1 MDKPQENWITVYQQE
16 IVREELDDPLWL
28 NEVLED
34 NNIPYRNEDRAVLEG
49 SYDSFRAT
57 VDRFVLIPPEY
68 KEQMCIRDRVRLIIS
83 HLDCRNRLKTRGKQ
97 KSYKS
102 ELSNL

>member
-68 KEQMCIRDRVRLIIS
+68 KEQVEGFIYEYENPDPDGINQLFE
-83 HLDCRNRLKTRGKQ
+83 Q
-97 KSYKS
+97 
-102 ELSNL
+102 E

>member
-1 MDKPQENWITVYQQE
+1 MDKPQENWISVYQQE

-34 NNIPYRNEDRAVLEG
+34 NNIPYRNADRAVLEG

-68 KEQMCIRDRVRLIIS
+68 KEQVEGFIYEYENPDPDGINQLFE
-83 HLDCRNRLKTRGKQ
+83 Q
-97 KSYKS
+97 
-102 ELSNL
+102 E

>member
-1 MDKPQENWITVYQQE
+1 MDKPQENWISVYQQE

-68 KEQMCIRDRVRLIIS
+68 KEQVEGFIYEYENPDPDGINQLFE
-83 HLDCRNRLKTRGKQ
+83 Q
-97 KSYKS
+97 
-102 ELSNL
+102 E

>member
-1 MDKPQENWITVYQQE
+1 MDKPQENWIAVYQQE

-68 KEQMCIRDRVRLIIS
+68 KEQVEGFIYEYENPDPDGINQLFE
-83 HLDCRNRLKTRGKQ
+83 Q
-97 KSYKS
+97 
-102 ELSNL
+102 E

>member
-1 MDKPQENWITVYQQE
+1 MNTEDEGEEKEMDKPQENWIAVYQQE
-16 IVREELDDPLWL
+16 IGREELDEPLWL

-49 SYDSFRAT
+49 RYYSSRAT

-68 KEQMCIRDRVRLIIS
+68 KEQVEGFIHEYENPDPDGINQLF
-83 HLDCRNRLKTRGKQ
+83 
-97 KSYKS
+97 
-102 ELSNL
+102 ELE

>member
-1 MDKPQENWITVYQQE
+1 MDKPQETWITVYQQE

-68 KEQMCIRDRVRLIIS
+68 KEQVEGFIYEYENPDPDGINQLFE
-83 HLDCRNRLKTRGKQ
+83 Q
-97 KSYKS
+97 
-102 ELSNL
+102 E

>member
-1 MDKPQENWITVYQQE
+1 MDKPQENWIVVYQQE

-68 KEQMCIRDRVRLIIS
+68 KEQVEGFIYEYENPDPDGINQLFE
-83 HLDCRNRLKTRGKQ
+83 Q
-97 KSYKS
+97 
-102 ELSNL
+102 E